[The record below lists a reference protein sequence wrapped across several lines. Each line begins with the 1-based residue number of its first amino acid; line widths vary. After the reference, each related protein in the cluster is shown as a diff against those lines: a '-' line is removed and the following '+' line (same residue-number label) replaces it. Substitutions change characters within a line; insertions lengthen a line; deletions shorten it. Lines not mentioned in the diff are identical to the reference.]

1 MKTIT
6 INFIA
11 TIILAIVLA
20 LFLPWWSVMLA
31 ALVTGFLIPL
41 KKTAVFFTPFL
52 AIILFWTSYC
62 FMLSSAND
70 FTLAQR
76 ISILIPLGGNPYIL
90 MLMAGLLGGL
100 AAGIAGIF
108 AKQLRTVIMA

>member
-20 LFLPWWSVMLA
+20 LVLPWWSVMLA

-41 KKTAVFFTPFL
+41 NKTAVFFTPFL
-52 AIILFWTSYC
+52 AILLFWTCYC

-76 ISILIPLGGNPYIL
+76 ISILIPLGGNPYLLIL
-90 MLMAGLLGGL
+90 VSGLLGGL
-100 AAGIAGIF
+100 AAGIAAVF

>member
-20 LFLPWWSVMLA
+20 LVLPWWSVMLA

-52 AIILFWTSYC
+52 AVLLFWTSYC

-70 FTLAQR
+70 FILAQR
-76 ISILIPLGGNPYIL
+76 ISILFPLGGNPYIL

-100 AAGIAGIF
+100 AAGIAAIF
-108 AKQLRTVIMA
+108 AKQLRKVIMT

>member
-20 LFLPWWSVMLA
+20 LVLPWWSVMLA

-41 KKTAVFFTPFL
+41 KKTKVFFTPFL
-52 AIILFWTSYC
+52 AVLLFWTCYC

-100 AAGIAGIF
+100 AAGIAAVF